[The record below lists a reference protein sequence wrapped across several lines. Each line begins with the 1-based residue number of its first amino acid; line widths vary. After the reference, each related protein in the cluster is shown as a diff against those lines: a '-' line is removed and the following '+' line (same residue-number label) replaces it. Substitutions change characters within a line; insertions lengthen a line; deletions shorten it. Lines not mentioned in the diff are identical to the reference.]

1 LEFVVM
7 VLISARDPFSRRLS
21 PRAYRL
27 IDPLFQPHPYLD
39 GLYDS
44 MEDALRDAICWV
56 EGLDPHALNP
66 AIGLEVST
74 ASGDWRTILQPAQL
88 LCPLP
93 LAV

>member
-1 LEFVVM
+1 M
-7 VLISARDPFSRRLS
+7 VFIPARDPFSRRFS

-27 IDPLFQPHPYLD
+27 IDPLFQPHPHLD

-44 MEDALRDAICWV
+44 IEDALRDAICWV
-56 EGLDPHALNP
+56 EGLGPHAVNP

-74 ASGDWRTILQPAQL
+74 ASGNWRTILQPAQL

-93 LAV
+93 LPA